1 MEATKKYFHEVWP
14 EEEAILKQGLEWSRQ
29 SKAERTKK
37 KMTRRIGFACKYMHP
52 DQTQKKKLLEEIQRP
67 LNTRSTTVAWLNRQ
81 TKEVA
86 EERLWDI
93 MVHNI
98 KSYYNLI
105 EYVGGL
111 PNELR
116 MVRLGSD
123 VLPVYT
129 EPTWSYFWRK
139 PDVRQYCE
147 KHFADVGTT
156 ARELDVRLSMHPGQ
170 FTVLASDDP
179 DIVERSIEE
188 FEYHTDVIRW
198 MGYGKQFQDF
208 KCNVHISGRKGP
220 AGIKDALKRL
230 SPEARNCITIEN
242 DENKWGLEHSL
253 ELEDDLAL
261 VLDIHHHWC
270 REGEYIEPTDDR
282 FKRVIDSWRGN
293 RPTIHY
299 SVSREDLLPLHS
311 KKHRPDFQTLTE
323 QGYKKGKLRAHSDYM
338 WNDAVNTWALQ
349 FLEYADIMVE
359 SKCKNLASID
369 LYDYW
374 INTVC
379 VNKDLNQDMF
389 VNVSTKQSLKQA
401 KAPVTL

>member
-1 MEATKKYFHEVWP
+1 MTK
-14 EEEAILKQGLEWSRQ
+14 
-29 SKAERTKK
+29 
-37 KMTRRIGFACKYMHP
+37 RIGFACKYMHP

-67 LNTRSTTVAWLNRQ
+67 LNTRCTTVQWLNRQ
-81 TKEVA
+81 TKDVA
-86 EERLWDI
+86 EQRLWDL

-98 KSYYNLI
+98 QSYYNLI

-111 PNELR
+111 PHELR

-123 VLPVYT
+123 ILPVYT
-129 EPTWSYFWRK
+129 EPTWCYYWRL
-139 PDVRQYCE
+139 PDVRDYCAVHLA
-147 KHFADVGTT
+147 KVGRL
-156 ARELDVRLSMHPGQ
+156 ARLLDVRLSMHPGQ
-170 FTVLASDDP
+170 FTVLASDSP
-179 DIVERSIEE
+179 DIVDRSIEE

-198 MGYGKQFQDF
+198 MGYGKKFQDF
-208 KCNVHISGRKGP
+208 KCNVHISGRRGP